1 MKIFLMMLKKDL
13 IHQIMKLRDH
23 CLNEKQKRYADDTP
37 NRLYR
42 IRTKNWIEIRFKT
55 TMLKSSLCNHRD
67 VYTFVKGRIRITAAG
82 DDAAVRYAD
91 ERNKQ
96 VISKNCAPFTN
107 CKSEI
112 INAEIDCA

>member
-1 MKIFLMMLKKDL
+1 MMLKKDL

-55 TMLKSSLCNHRD
+55 TMLSSR
-67 VYTFVKGRIRITAAG
+67 R
-82 DDAAVRYAD
+82 
-91 ERNKQ
+91 
-96 VISKNCAPFTN
+96 
-107 CKSEI
+107 
-112 INAEIDCA
+112 